1 MQIFLFTICYFLL
14 VALSVLLFIYVL
26 KNLLP
31 QIRKETQRIKNLDKQ
46 IYKDLREVQFKSRE
60 LGTLAQ
66 KLNKQK
72 NSLVAEIAQSLIVTL
87 MPFKKIKGIMLIY
100 SFLKKAFAK

>member
-14 VALSVLLFIYVL
+14 VALSVLLFVYVL

-31 QIRKETQRIKNLDKQ
+31 QIRKETQRIKDLDKQ

-72 NSLVAEIAQSLIVTL
+72 KCGT
-87 MPFKKIKGIMLIY
+87 
-100 SFLKKAFAK
+100 